1 MAGFSLSIVE
11 LRPHRV
17 DEAVDSKPPPD
28 GGSIAR
34 RGRESEMVV
43 STQKPFTL
51 RVALVDGQGL
61 VVHADVHVPL
71 KVRITTLYQ
80 NALAHQIKLAT
91 AFSTPC
97 ALMAMVHAVIS
108 HANFQCHLHY
118 EHAQVGASTSQ
129 QPDIDSLVASTH
141 DLLTEFGSD

>member
-71 KVRITTLYQ
+71 K
-80 NALAHQIKLAT
+80 
-91 AFSTPC
+91 
-97 ALMAMVHAVIS
+97 
-108 HANFQCHLHY
+108 
-118 EHAQVGASTSQ
+118 ASTSQ